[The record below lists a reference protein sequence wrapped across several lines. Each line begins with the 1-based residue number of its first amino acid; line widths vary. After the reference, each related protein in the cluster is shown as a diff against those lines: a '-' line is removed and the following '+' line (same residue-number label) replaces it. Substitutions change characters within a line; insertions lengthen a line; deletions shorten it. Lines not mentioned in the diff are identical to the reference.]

1 MSRSRMMSEAE
12 IRVRLDHLVA
22 VKAEVVELVRER
34 KDLKIV
40 VDVTDYDH
48 RIDELKRVLGERVK

>member
-1 MSRSRMMSEAE
+1 MSRSRMMSETE
-12 IRVRLDHLVA
+12 IRVRLEHLVA

>member
-12 IRVRLDHLVA
+12 IRVRLEHLVA
-22 VKAEVVELVRER
+22 VKAEVVELIRER